1 MIMMMTA
8 MANGAVP
15 NTLYRAF
22 SHCSPRPSAVMMANV
37 TAISMKPVKVRMPGF
52 YHDTVSGFRKKD

>member
-22 SHCSPRPSAVMMANV
+22 SHCSPKPNAVMMANV
-37 TAISMKPVKVRMPGF
+37 TAISMKPVKVLIPAL